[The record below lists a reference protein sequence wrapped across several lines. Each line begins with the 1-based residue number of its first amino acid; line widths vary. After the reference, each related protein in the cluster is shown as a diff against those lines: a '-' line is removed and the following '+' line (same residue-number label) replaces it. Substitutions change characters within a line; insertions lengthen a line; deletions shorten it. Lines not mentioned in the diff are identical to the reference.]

1 MDRSIRRFALPLK
14 AAAALILALAA
25 LFAGAAPAA
34 AAGVP
39 SDFAVRGILTP
50 DRPLG
55 PRDYVW
61 EASGVPAGPTRVV
74 VDLSAEML
82 YVYRGGIE
90 IGRTYIIYGADDKP
104 TPTGI
109 FPILQKRKDHISN
122 LYHAPMPY
130 MMRLTWDG
138 IAIHGSTVA
147 ADAAT
152 HGCVGIPEEFAEM
165 LFREA
170 KLGDKVM
177 ITRGWMRHA
186 YAR

>member
-1 MDRSIRRFALPLK
+1 MIEKLTVSRAAKALLS
-14 AAAALILALAA
+14 ALALLGAALT
-25 LFAGAAPAA
+25 AAPAHA
-34 AAGVP
+34 SSVP
-39 SDFAVRGILTP
+39 SEFAVRGILTP

-61 EASGVPAGPTRVV
+61 EPAGVPAGPTRVV
-74 VDLSAEML
+74 VDLTAKML

-90 IGRTYIIYGADDKP
+90 IGRTYIIYGKDEKP

-109 FPILQKRKDHISN
+109 FPILQKKRHHVSN
-122 LYHAPMPY
+122 IYGAPMPY

-138 IAIHGSTVA
+138 IAIHESSVE

-152 HGCVGIPEEFAEM
+152 HGCIGIPQEFAAE

-170 KLGDKVM
+170 KLGDKVLV
-177 ITRGWMRHA
+177 TRGWMRAA
-186 YAR
+186 YGR

>member
-1 MDRSIRRFALPLK
+1 MTLRRTAQLLPLR
-14 AAAALILALAA
+14 LAAA
-25 LFAGAAPAA
+25 LFALVAMLGAAVPAA
-34 AAGVP
+34 ASSVP

-61 EASGVPAGPTRVV
+61 EASGVPAGPLRIV

-109 FPILQKRKDHISN
+109 FPILQKRKDHVSN
-122 LYHAPMPY
+122 LYDAPMPY

-138 IAIHGSTVA
+138 IAIHGSAVA

-152 HGCVGIPEEFAEM
+152 HGCIGIPEEFAAI

-170 KLGDKVM
+170 KLGDRVM
-177 ITRGWMRHA
+177 VTRGWMRAA
-186 YAR
+186 YGR

>member
-1 MDRSIRRFALPLK
+1 MTLRRKPLPLRI
-14 AAAALILALAA
+14 AAALLA
-25 LFAGAAPAA
+25 LFAVFAAATAPARA
-34 AAGVP
+34 ASVP

-61 EASGVPAGPTRVV
+61 EASGVPAGPLRIV
-74 VDLSAEML
+74 VDLKAEML

-104 TPTGI
+104 TPTGV
-109 FPILQKRKDHISN
+109 FPILQKRKDHVSN
-122 LYHAPMPY
+122 LYDAPMPY

-138 IAIHGSTVA
+138 IAIHGSAVA

-152 HGCVGIPEEFAEM
+152 HGCVGIPEEFAEI

-170 KLGDKVM
+170 KLGDRVM
-177 ITRGWMRHA
+177 ITRGWMTAA
-186 YAR
+186 YGR